1 MKGQQR
7 EDFLTR
13 ERILVIV
20 LVMATALTAWLCW
33 RMVEPFVPALTWAVV
48 LAVIAHP
55 LHERILA
62 RIRWPGVAATVAL
75 VAVSLVIA
83 LPTALLAREVGRE
96 AVASVDAFHRF
107 ADTERWKRALD
118 RVPLVKPVRD
128 WVEREIDARG
138 QVAEASSGVSKSVQG
153 AVAGGVEFVVSL
165 LVTLFLLFFFLRDKW
180 RILATVEGLMP
191 LAPTESA
198 EVVRRL
204 REMISAVVYGTLVVA
219 LVQGALGGLIFWW
232 LELPAPLLWGAIM
245 ALMAVLPLLGAAVV
259 WVPAAAMLA
268 LDGHWEKA
276 IILTAWGAIVIGLID
291 NILLPMLLRNR
302 LHMHTVPVF
311 IAAVGGLL
319 AFGATGIVLGPLIL
333 ALGFALLEVW
343 KHRIARRDV
352 VGGVNDDTPWNETGT

>member
-232 LELPAPLLWGAIM
+232 LELPAPLLWGSIM

-276 IILTAWGAIVIGLID
+276 MILTAWGALVIGLID
-291 NILLPMLLRNR
+291 NILIPMLMKNR

-311 IAAVGGLL
+311 IAAMGGLL
-319 AFGATGIVLGPLIL
+319 AFGATGIVLGPLVLAVAL
-333 ALGFALLEVW
+333 ALIDVW
-343 KHRIARRDV
+343 KRRMALQEIV
-352 VGGVNDDTPWNETGT
+352 SGVNDNTPR